1 MNESCET
8 FERAIS
14 ELVDGELDTPEQLAA
29 VDHLVACAS
38 CRAFYRRA
46 RKLGEM
52 VARAEAE
59 EPGPP
64 PEEVWRRI
72 ADETGVTRRRRPGVR
87 VPRFALQL
95 AAVIVLALG
104 FALLPRLFQTPQATA
119 GDGRIVVELGS
130 DGGAMTEERF
140 VEITTEILR
149 SDSRFHREMLAVMA
163 LVTAADDSSEG
174 TVDRAVDLDE
184 KSESDEDDT
193 VFAGES
199 L

>member
-38 CRAFYRRA
+38 CRAFYRRM

-52 VARAEAE
+52 AVRAEAE

-72 ADETGVTRRRRPGVR
+72 ADEAGVARRRRSGVL
-87 VPRFALQL
+87 VPRFALRL

-104 FALLPRLFQTPQATA
+104 FALLPWLFRTPETTA
-119 GDGRIVVELGS
+119 GDRIVIELGS
-130 DGGAMTEERF
+130 DRGAMTEERF

-163 LVTAADDSSEG
+163 LVTAAEDSSEG
-174 TVDRAVDLDE
+174 TVDRAVDLDDE
-184 KSESDEDDT
+184 SESDEEDA
-193 VFAGES
+193 VFTGER